1 MLARITKGQDFAG
14 CLRYVLERSGAERIG
29 GNMEGTTVAEL
40 TTEFDLSVQCQQ
52 RRSPHKPTQAIV
64 CHTSLSVEVGCKLDD
79 QTWSAIAKDYLREM
93 GFDQNQYVLARHTD
107 TQHDHVH
114 LIVSRLRLDG
124 TTVESWLD
132 YRRAQEVLRQLE
144 QQYDLQAILSSWET
158 EVKPPTVGEIRQF
171 RRTGE
176 PSVRAMLQVAID
188 DALLIATTIDEF
200 QSQLASQGVEIR
212 LRHISSGIAGISY
225 KLNDVAF
232 PGYKLGKRY
241 TWSRIEAQLGVNYE
255 RPDSTTSQREIE
267 PNAVVPSECDRDNES
282 ARSHLVPA
290 VITNP
295 NQQPGIAA
303 TVRAPSQ
310 TDSSPGRSGAEL
322 DPRESASASTGAISA
337 TDSGTGRTVES
348 TNCQLEPS
356 IADDRF
362 SNDADSV
369 RTSDQHPRSETTST
383 ATSGFSGADQEADG
397 SARETV
403 ERDST
408 VGQPIETASSDQ
420 AQLAQNL
427 RSDRNVRNLDRL
439 HGRSHVAPITRNHSQ
454 PESDQS
460 IVSDT
465 EAIMTAPRPLKSWQE
480 YIDQIQEKNPVKLD
494 LIVAQLALTEGQKV
508 GVASRENFQQ
518 VAQLLWQSPYVQWL
532 QEEQGTEKTRS
543 YVNLTLQAA
552 HQENQRSC
560 QAQRSPQ
567 RQRQRDRQNT
577 R

>member
-14 CLRYVLERSGAERIG
+14 CLRYVLERTGAERIG

-40 TTEFDLSVQCQQ
+40 ATEFDLSVQCQQ

-64 CHTSLSVEVGCKLDD
+64 CHTSLSVEIGRKLDD
-79 QTWSAIAKDYLREM
+79 QTWNAIAKDYLREM

-107 TQHDHVH
+107 TNHDHVH

-144 QQYDLQAILSSWET
+144 KQYNLQAVLPSWET
-158 EVKPPTVGEIRQF
+158 DVKPPTVGEIRQF

-188 DALLIATTIDEF
+188 DALITATTIDDF
-200 QSQLASQGVEIR
+200 QHQLAAQGIEIR
-212 LRHISSGIAGISY
+212 LRQIQSGIAGISY
-225 KLNDVAF
+225 KLNNVAF

-241 TWSRIEAQLGVNYE
+241 TWTRIEEQLGVNYE
-255 RPDSTTSQREIE
+255 RPDPTTCQREIDA
-267 PNAVVPSECDRDNES
+267 NAVVSSECDRANKSPES
-282 ARSHLVPA
+282 QLISA

-295 NQQPGIAA
+295 DQQPGIAA
-303 TVRAPSQ
+303 TVRAPSE
-310 TDSSPGRSGAEL
+310 TDSSLGRSSEGL
-322 DPRESASASTGAISA
+322 DPRESASAPTGAISA
-337 TDSGTGRTVES
+337 TDSGASRAVES
-348 TNCQLEPS
+348 TGCQFEPS

-362 SNDADSV
+362 SNDADSIG
-369 RTSDQHPRSETTST
+369 TPDQHTCPE
-383 ATSGFSGADQEADG
+383 ATSPAVSGVSRANQEADESTG
-397 SARETV
+397 ETG

-408 VGQPIETASSDQ
+408 VGQSIETASSDQ
-420 AQLAQNL
+420 TQLAQDL
-427 RSDRNVRNLDRL
+427 RNDRNVRNLDRL
-439 HGRSHVAPITRNHSQ
+439 HDRSHVAPTASNHSQ
-454 PESDQS
+454 SQS
-460 IVSDT
+460 TASDT
-465 EAIMTAPRPLKSWQE
+465 EAIVTPPRSLKSWQE

-494 LIVAQLALTEGQKV
+494 LLVAQLALTEGQKA
-508 GVASRENFQQ
+508 GVASRENLQQ
-518 VAQLLWQSPYVQWL
+518 VKQLLWQSPYVQWL
-532 QEEQGTEKTRS
+532 QEEQGMEKTRS
-543 YVNLTLQAA
+543 YVKLTLEAA
-552 HQENQRSC
+552 YQENQRSR